1 MESILTQEKW
11 EHSEPRYREIFEHSL
26 DMMSLLEIGPTLELI
41 CLEANPALY
50 RRLARAQDEVIG
62 KAIGQVLTL
71 EVANIVEA
79 ICLHCIDVAGPV
91 ELDTQLPCGAQ
102 PLYVHFNLVPLK
114 DEAGELRRIVC
125 IARDF
130 TDLRE
135 VQRKE
140 RERQQ
145 EIGTLV
151 ENSPDGIARL
161 NKDRR
166 LLYVNPTLEQWLNQ
180 PKEDLLHRL
189 LDEVLWPG
197 AQSRMLI
204 EAIAEAVEGGRT
216 VQHEYVRQRSRRE
229 QRVFQISLVP
239 EWDMQG
245 RLTSLLAVIRDIS
258 ILRNAQRSLASSNAQ
273 LHDLLSSRENAR
285 EEERKLIAR
294 EIHDELG
301 QYLTAIRMGIS
312 LLRFQYGAQ
321 LPALGEQVGNLLQL
335 SDRTVQ
341 VVRNVSNSLRPSAL
355 NMGLAASLEW
365 LTDEF
370 TRQWSMPCTLD
381 LPAQL
386 PILNDADATAVFRVA
401 QESLTNVARHANAS
415 RVDITLTHEGERWLL
430 QIVDDGQGFELRNL
444 GGKTL
449 GLFGMRERA
458 LMLGGCAEIS
468 SMPGSGTAVRLW
480 IPDHRSA

>member
-1 MESILTQEKW
+1 MESITTQEAL

-26 DMMSLLEIGPTLELI
+26 DMMCLLEIGMASTLA
-41 CLEANPALY
+41 CLEANPSLY
-50 RRLARAQDEVIG
+50 RRLARAQSDVVG
-62 KAIGQVLTL
+62 KAIGEVLTR
-71 EVANIVEA
+71 EVADIVEA
-79 ICLHCIDVAGPV
+79 ICLHCIDVAGPI
-91 ELDTQLPCGAQ
+91 ELDTLLPCGAQ

-114 DEAGELRRIVC
+114 DEAGVIRRIVC

-161 NKDRR
+161 SPDRR
-166 LLYVNPTLEQWLNQ
+166 LLYVNPILEQWLNQ
-180 PKEDLLHRL
+180 AKADLLQCT
-189 LDEVLWPG
+189 LDEVLPPG

-204 EAIAEAVEGGRT
+204 EAIAGAVEQGR
-216 VQHEYVRQRSRRE
+216 VVEHEYVRQRSRRW
-229 QRVFQISLVP
+229 QRVFQITLVP
-239 EWDMQG
+239 ERDMQG

-258 ILRNAQRSLASSNAQ
+258 ILRNAQRNLASSNAQ

-301 QYLTAIRMGIS
+301 QYLSAIRMGIS

-321 LPALGEQVGNLLQL
+321 LPALGEQVGNLLKL
-335 SDRTVQ
+335 ADRTVQ
-341 VVRNVSNSLRPSAL
+341 VVRNVSSSLRPSAL

-370 TRQWSMPCTLD
+370 TRQWSMPCILD
-381 LPAQL
+381 LPTQL
-386 PILNDADATAVFRVA
+386 PALNDSDATAVFRVT

-415 RVDITLTHEGERWLL
+415 RVDVTLTHEGERWLL
-430 QIVDDGQGFELRNL
+430 KIVDDGRGFDTAKL
-444 GGKTL
+444 GSRTL

-458 LMLGGCAEIS
+458 LMLGGSTEIS
-468 SMPGSGTAVRLW
+468 SVPGGGTTVRLW
-480 IPDHRSA
+480 IPDRRST